1 MILGNTT
8 SVGMEPKIN
17 QGDTPPPKVLSRT
30 EGKKAHTSK
39 GETETGF

>member
-17 QGDTPPPKVLSRT
+17 QGDTPPPKVCT
-30 EGKKAHTSK
+30 KIIIFCCYTSL
-39 GETETGF
+39 GIND